1 MADLRH
7 KLQDCIRRWTTETD
21 AVGLLFTIPGLLLL
35 VAILAYPVFEGLWLS
50 LQHYDLSSIAAP
62 FFVGL
67 QNYVQAFHSDDFLA
81 ALWHTL
87 YIVAVALVLEFV
99 LGLALAHLFNQE
111 FPFRRILLGLILVPW
126 MVAPVV
132 AALVWS
138 QLLNESYGIVNYFLL
153 KTGLIHHSVGWLTN
167 PTLALHVMIGVDV
180 WHETPFVFIILLA
193 GLQGINKDVYEAA
206 ELDGA
211 GPWQRLW
218 FVTLPMLRPAIALAL
233 LLRTMIALRFFDIPW
248 IMTGGGPAGATEV
261 LGTRSYEAAF
271 TSFKLGYGS
280 AIATV
285 ILFLSL
291 ILSLAYIK
299 ILYQKRA
306 S

>member
-1 MADLRH
+1 MANLKRR
-7 KLQDCIRRWTTETD
+7 LQDHVRQWTADTD
-21 AVGLLFTIPGLLLL
+21 ATGLLFVIPGLVLL
-35 VAILAYPVFEGLWLS
+35 VAILAYPVFQGLWLS

-67 QNYVQAFHSDDFLA
+67 QNYVHAFHSAEFLG

-87 YIVAVALVLEFV
+87 YIVAVALVIEFV
-99 LGLALAHLFNQE
+99 LGLALAHLFNHE
-111 FPFRRILLGLILVPW
+111 FPGRRILLGLILIPW

-138 QLLNESYGIVNYFLL
+138 QLLNESYGIINYFIL
-153 KTGLIHHSVGWLTN
+153 KTGLVHHSVGWLTS
-167 PTLALHVMIGVDV
+167 PVLALHVMIGVDV

-193 GLQGINKDVYEAA
+193 GLQGISKDVYEAA

-211 GPWQRLW
+211 GPWQRLRY
-218 FVTLPMLRPAIALAL
+218 VTLPMLRPAIALAL

-271 TSFKLGYGS
+271 MSFRLGYGS

-285 ILFLSL
+285 ILILSL
-291 ILSLAYIK
+291 IVSLAYIK
-299 ILYQKRA
+299 VLYRKRA
-306 S
+306 